1 MDWAYLVISV
11 NGAAYTINAYK
22 PRALAKRIGPLY
34 AFSFMASWLT
44 IELAW
49 LNLVGQIA
57 ITTYFARKGALRSRA
72 GKLGLLINV
81 VTCVGLVGLV
91 LRSLNVRHEV
101 RSAFHDYEAPSLD
114 KTRLK
119 IRRIRNIEF
128 AKVGRKSLKM
138 DVTLPRSPIEPGMK
152 RPAIVQIHGGAWVI
166 GDKRE
171 QGLPLLRHLAERGW
185 VGFNV
190 NYRLSPRATY
200 PDHIIDVKRALAY
213 IREHADEWG
222 IDPDFI
228 AVTGGSAGG
237 HLTAMMALTP
247 DDTSL
252 QPGFEGADLSVQAA
266 VPFYGFYDFTNRNL
280 HYPEAMAA
288 RSFIATQVIK
298 ADFATEPERFSAA
311 SPMDHVRPD
320 APPFYVI
327 HGTADTV
334 IPVGQARDFVEALR
348 AVSKAPVLYLELEGA
363 QHAFDVFPSIRV
375 NQVVRS
381 VARFLEKVHDEYE
394 AGHDADEIDDL
405 SLLDAADAPIAD
417 DVSVGDDVNA

>member
-11 NGAAYTINAYK
+11 NGALYTVNAYR
-22 PRALAKRIGPLY
+22 PQVLRKRIGPLY
-34 AFSFMASWLT
+34 AFSFAASWLT

-49 LNLVGQIA
+49 LNLVGQVVA
-57 ITTYFARKGALRSRA
+57 TGFFAWKGALRSRT
-72 GKLGLLINV
+72 GKLALLVNLA
-81 VTCVGLVGLV
+81 TCVGLVGLIV
-91 LRSLNVRHEV
+91 RSLNVRHEV
-101 RSAFHDYEAPSLD
+101 RAAFKDYEAPVLD

-119 IRRIRNIEF
+119 VRRVRNVEY

-138 DVTLPRSPIEPGMK
+138 DVTMPDEPVEPGMK

-171 QGLPLLRHLAERGW
+171 QGLPLLRHLAGRGW

-190 NYRLSPRATY
+190 NYRLSPKATY
-200 PDHIIDVKRALAY
+200 PDHLIDVKRALAF
-213 IREHADEWG
+213 IRAHADEWG
-222 IDPDFI
+222 IDPDFV

-237 HLTAMMALTP
+237 HLTAMMALTQH
-247 DDTSL
+247 DTSL
-252 QPGFEGADLSVQAA
+252 QPGFEDADESIQAA

-288 RSFIATQVIK
+288 RSFLATQVIK
-298 ADFATEPERFSAA
+298 ADFATEPEKFAAA
-311 SPMDHVRPD
+311 SPMDHISPD

-327 HGTADTV
+327 HGSADTL
-334 IPVGQARDFVEALR
+334 IPVGQARDFVHELR
-348 AVSKAPVLYLELEGA
+348 AVSKAPVLYLELAGA
-363 QHAFDVFPSIRV
+363 QHAFDLFPSIRV

-394 AGHDADEIDDL
+394 AGHDADEMDEVE
-405 SLLDAADAPIAD
+405 LLDAADSRTAD
-417 DVSVGDDVNA
+417 DVTA